1 MGKITIDKSLIKDLS
16 DLLNENNLSEITVT
30 QGRNTVKVA
39 RNASSST
46 PIFSHS
52 DIIQSDEQINKEKNK
67 DTMIDQPGTVKS
79 PMVGTIYLA
88 SSPDA
93 KPFIS
98 VGQNVKEGD
107 QLFIIEAMKTMNPV
121 KSPFAGT
128 IKEIIVKNEMSVEFD
143 EALVII
149 DIS

>member
-1 MGKITIDKSLIKDLS
+1 MGRISIDKSLIKDLS
-16 DLLNENNLSEITVT
+16 ELLDENNLSEITIQ
-30 QGRNTVKVA
+30 QGRQSIKVA
-39 RNASSST
+39 RNISSGATIVSQ
-46 PIFSHS
+46 PKVNQKDNKI
-52 DIIQSDEQINKEKNK
+52 EKEINL
-67 DTMIDQPGTVKS
+67 DQPGTVKS
-79 PMVGTIYLA
+79 PMVGTVYLA

-93 KPFIS
+93 KPFIT

-121 KSPFAGT
+121 KSPYSGKV
-128 IKEIIVKNEMSVEFD
+128 KEIIVSNEMSVEFD